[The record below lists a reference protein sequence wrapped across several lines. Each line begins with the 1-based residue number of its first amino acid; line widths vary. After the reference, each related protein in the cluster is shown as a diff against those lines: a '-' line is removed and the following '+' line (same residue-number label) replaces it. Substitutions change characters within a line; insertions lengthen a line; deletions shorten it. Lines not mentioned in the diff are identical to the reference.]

1 MGSRP
6 RSGKADPATFAIA
19 SSVLKVTKEIML
31 TLLSI
36 RSTLRERLQ
45 SRTPGA
51 QAACSAQISW
61 TGHACAPHV
70 DASFWLPP
78 HHVSDKVL
86 DFKVPPARP
95 LPVTESGSHIAEV
108 PVQLHLCELRR
119 VAEVTVPFT
128 FIVRTKK
135 TSGTSQRAGCL
146 RMPSSR
152 SQGCARKTRVR
163 QLQGET
169 HTHEPRCEEWPNG
182 GPGSAHRDP

>member
-1 MGSRP
+1 
-6 RSGKADPATFAIA
+6 
-19 SSVLKVTKEIML
+19 ML

-70 DASFWLPP
+70 DASFCLPP